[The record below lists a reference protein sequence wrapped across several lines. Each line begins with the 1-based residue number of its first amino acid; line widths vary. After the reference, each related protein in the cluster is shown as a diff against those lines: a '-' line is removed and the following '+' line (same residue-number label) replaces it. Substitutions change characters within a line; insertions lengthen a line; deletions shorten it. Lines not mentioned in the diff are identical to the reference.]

1 MVIDSEIL
9 WFDDI
14 LRSASSWSDCRGD
27 PDPAS

>member
-14 LRSASSWSDCRGD
+14 LRSASRLSACTED